1 MLALDALDERFEID
15 AHRFGLLVCLRR
27 RGRFCARACALA
39 AHLRCSSAR
48 RSSSLG
54 GASSER
60 DVIVEILRHR
70 LTHVLR
76 RRTLALPLL
85 RAIPVVALLL
95 RRARATAE
103 HLHLAR
109 DDLGRVPV
117 LAVLV
122 LPLARAQ
129 RSLDVDLRAFAQV
142 LARDLAELVE
152 QHDRVPLGAL
162 LLIASLAIL
171 PLLARREANVRDRFA

>member
-95 RRARATAE
+95 RLRPS
-103 HLHLAR
+103 
-109 DDLGRVPV
+109 VPFPRPLDFCRERYE
-117 LAVLV
+117 LAVA
-122 LPLARAQ
+122 P
-129 RSLDVDLRAFAQV
+129 FASPS
-142 LARDLAELVE
+142 A
-152 QHDRVPLGAL
+152 
-162 LLIASLAIL
+162 AS
-171 PLLARREANVRDRFA
+171 DRFAFVERGEYVAGDLQSPVEIRRALAAFLAGVVQRASVRVVVC

>member
-1 MLALDALDERFEID
+1 
-15 AHRFGLLVCLRR
+15 V
-27 RGRFCARACALA
+27 

-76 RRTLALPLL
+76 RRTFALTLL
-85 RAIPVVALLL
+85 RALPVVALLL
-95 RRARATAE
+95 RRAVASPAE

-109 DDLGRVPV
+109 DDLGGVAI

-122 LPLARAQ
+122 LPLASAQ

-142 LARDLAELVE
+142 LARDLAELV
-152 QHDRVPLGAL
+152 
-162 LLIASLAIL
+162 
-171 PLLARREANVRDRFA
+171 

>member
-1 MLALDALDERFEID
+1 MLALHVLDERFEID

-27 RGRFCARACALA
+27 RAGRFCARATCALA

-95 RRARATAE
+95 RRAVTSPAE

-109 DDLGRVPV
+109 DDLGGVAI

-122 LPLARAQ
+122 
-129 RSLDVDLRAFAQV
+129 
-142 LARDLAELVE
+142 
-152 QHDRVPLGAL
+152 
-162 LLIASLAIL
+162 
-171 PLLARREANVRDRFA
+171 

>member
-1 MLALDALDERFEID
+1 MLALHVLDERFEID

-95 RRARATAE
+95 RRAVTSPAE

-117 LAVLV
+117 FAVLV
-122 LPLARAQ
+122 LPLASAQ
-129 RSLDVDLRAFAQV
+129 RSLD
-142 LARDLAELVE
+142 
-152 QHDRVPLGAL
+152 
-162 LLIASLAIL
+162 
-171 PLLARREANVRDRFA
+171 

>member
-1 MLALDALDERFEID
+1 
-15 AHRFGLLVCLRR
+15 
-27 RGRFCARACALA
+27 
-39 AHLRCSSAR
+39 
-48 RSSSLG
+48 
-54 GASSER
+54 
-60 DVIVEILRHR
+60 
-70 LTHVLR
+70 
-76 RRTLALPLL
+76 L

-95 RRARATAE
+95 RRAVTSPAE

-109 DDLGRVPV
+109 DDLGGVAI

-122 LPLARAQ
+122 LPLASAQ

-171 PLLARREANVRDRFA
+171 PLLARREADVRDRFARWHGAGVGIGAEMADQNDLVDSAAHRNLPLLTFAFLTFLRLPRFLLTLPGPR